1 MKLGERLLKYSK
13 ENDFSV
19 SGLYRKVLG
28 INSTVQQA
36 IIDNDRYSSLTAK
49 RITDKLGPEFEQY
62 IVLNECV
69 NCGKKFVGKLNVRCC
84 SSECSKVYTNNTKTK
99 GNERWRNESPTKNE
113 NGNTLQEVF
122 VNYLEKKD
130 VSYRIIANEI
140 RVSHQ
145 TLNNIR
151 LYNNY
156 SDYTA
161 KCLADYLGGLFETF
175 PIGRSCTM
183 CGDLYYPSHQRSIR
197 CPKCLDFRR
206 EARKKVKEELGIK
219 RKPDKG
225 IAETA
230 LLAKESKKTYG
241 YYVAM
246 ERLSQGR

>member
-1 MKLGERLLKYSK
+1 MTLGERLLKYCK
-13 ENDFSV
+13 DNDFSA

-36 IIDNDRYSSLTAK
+36 IIDNDLYSSLTAK
-49 RITDKLGPEFEQY
+49 RIADKLGPEFEQY

-69 NCGKKFVGKLNVRCC
+69 NCGKKFVGKLNTRCC
-84 SSECSKVYTNNTKTK
+84 SSECSKVYTKTK

-122 VNYLEKKD
+122 VNYLEEKD
-130 VSYRIIANEI
+130 MSYRIIANEI

-161 KCLADYLGGLFETF
+161 KLLADHLGGLFETF
-175 PIGRSCTM
+175 PIRRNCTV
-183 CGDLYYPSHQRSIR
+183 CGNFYYSSHKSSIR
-197 CPKCLDFRR
+197 CPKCSNSRLK
-206 EARKKVKEELGIK
+206 ARKKVKEELGIK

-225 IAETA
+225 ISETA
-230 LLAKESKKTYG
+230 LLAKESEKTYG